1 MYLIIALVVGAFVS
15 GYGLAWQHDYKH
27 TAALEAQIDLSNS
40 EATRLTGEATTKVKA
55 AESEAALMA
64 IQLESD
70 HVKATQ
76 STAALRT
83 ALDVVRLRDPG
94 QRQRCPDALPKGAN
108 TREPETDPDPGELSA
123 ESATFLRD
131 QAFKADTVANY
142 ANECYRF
149 MINNCGIAP

>member
-15 GYGLAWQHDYKH
+15 GYGLAWQHDYKQL
-27 TAALEAQIDLSNS
+27 AEMEAQIELSNS
-40 EATRLTGEATTKVKA
+40 EAARISGEATTKVQA
-55 AESEAALMA
+55 AESEAALIA

-76 STAALRT
+76 SAADLRS
-83 ALDVVRLRDPG
+83 ALGAMQLRDPG
-94 QRQRCPDALPKGAN
+94 QRQRCPNPVSKSASA
-108 TREPETDPDPGELSA
+108 REPETDPDPGQLSA
-123 ESATFLRD
+123 ESAGFLRD
-131 QAFKADTVANY
+131 QAFKADTVANF

>member
-15 GYGLAWQHDYKH
+15 GYGLAWQHDYKQL
-27 TAALEAQIDLSNS
+27 AEMEAQIELSNQES
-40 EATRLTGEATTKVKA
+40 IRLTGEATTKVKA
-55 AESEAALMA
+55 AESEAALIA

-94 QRQRCPDALPKGAN
+94 QRQRCPDSVSKGAN
-108 TREPETDPDPGELSA
+108 TREPETAPDPGQLSA
-123 ESATFLRD
+123 ESTGFLRD
-131 QAFKADTVANY
+131 QAWQADTVANY